1 MKRIDDTDSP
11 AGPAFAPA
19 SFAREEDCRRRGL
32 WPVAGVDEV
41 GRGPLAGP
49 VVAAAVVLDPDRI
62 PEGLTDSK
70 KLTPARREALYAFI
84 LESAAVSVASVP
96 ASVIDRINIRQA
108 TLAAMARALRGL
120 PVRPL
125 HAFVDGR
132 DCPPDA
138 PCPTEAV
145 VKGDLTVASIA
156 AASIVAKVIRDRAM
170 TRLATRYEGFGWH
183 RNAGYGT
190 PEHIEAIVRTGPTR
204 HHRLSFAPVAQG
216 RFPF

>member
-49 VVAAAVVLDPDRI
+49 VVAAAVVVDPDRI

-156 AASIVAKVIRDRAM
+156 AASIVAKVTRDRLM
-170 TRLATRYEGFGWH
+170 SRLCRQFPVYGFSSH
-183 RNAGYGT
+183 AGYGT
-190 PEHIEAIVRTGPTR
+190 QAHLSAIAAHGPSPF
-204 HHRLSFAPVAQG
+204 HRMSFAPLRVE
-216 RFPF
+216 